1 MENAK
6 KNLDKTSKINAF
18 KDVVKNKDFV
28 IEILPDVTG
37 INLSEQE
44 IQKLKVYLRYESK
57 GSLFDSIG
65 SIYEIIGANFTNP
78 SGFIVIPYID
88 SKNKEHIN
96 IQKII

>member
-1 MENAK
+1 MSDETKETKAK
-6 KNLDKTSKINAF
+6 KINAF
-18 KDVVKNKDFV
+18 KDVVKDRKFV
-28 IEILPDVTG
+28 EVILPDVTG

-57 GSLFDSIG
+57 GTLFDSIS
-65 SIYEIIGANFTNP
+65 SIYGVIGANFSNP

-96 IQKII
+96 IQKIL